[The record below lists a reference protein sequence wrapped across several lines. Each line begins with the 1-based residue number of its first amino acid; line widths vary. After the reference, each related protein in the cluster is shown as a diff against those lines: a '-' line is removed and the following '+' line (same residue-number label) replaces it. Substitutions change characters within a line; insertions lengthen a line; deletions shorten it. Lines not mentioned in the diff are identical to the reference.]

1 MNISNFIEELKR
13 RNVFKVATAYAI
25 AGWLIIQ
32 IATSVFPTFEFP
44 SWTTQFVIIL
54 VVIGFPLSLIFAWA
68 FELTP
73 EGIKKSKEVEI
84 TESVTNRTG
93 KKLNGLIIT
102 VLSMGVIFLLV
113 ERVFFAEAAF
123 IENQSELVNAQTASI
138 AVLPF
143 VNMSGDTNNEYFSDG
158 LSEELLN
165 TLAKVEDLKV
175 AGRTSSFKFKGQN
188 ENLTL
193 IGEELK
199 VSHILEGSVRKSGN
213 RIRITAQLIKV
224 DDGYHVWSD
233 TFDRELTINNIFAIQ
248 EEISKTVM
256 EVLKVKLL
264 PEEEIAIST
273 QPTKDIEAYN
283 AFLEASQL
291 LISNQPEDTK
301 VAIEKLKQAI
311 RLDPTFAEAYA
322 RLAIA
327 YTNLNQFGNFSFDE
341 AKVLARENIDKALLI
356 DGNLGRAYEAM
367 GYYNLMTFDAK
378 VALEAFERAAELLPN
393 DPNVFDGMH
402 LALER
407 NERYDEGSATL
418 KKAYE
423 QDPLNPSYASSYANH
438 IVNLDGAYE
447 EATRIFDKMFE
458 VYPDYTLTYRYK
470 AGMLSETPFGQL
482 DKAFEL
488 LFEAYSKKPD
498 DLVLMRALLN
508 QSRSLDFKP
517 MVNFLTIKIGELYPK
532 NDGNMWI
539 KASNAF
545 DEKDYKKTAAL
556 LNEAFDI
563 FGEQS
568 RDELSNWLGLVYY
581 FQGRYEEGVNLFEK
595 EFPEFKEQPVKIE
608 ESNNGKVAM
617 YSSLL
622 EKMGRRDRAMQLQ
635 KSFCDFNTTQIQESA
650 TEREQTWQ
658 RWSQIKCKVWDN
670 DLDGAIDLFEELY
683 FTHNSKSDI
692 LWFLAN
698 DIELNALEKEPKFQ
712 NLKKRVFSDIH
723 LQRSNAINYLK
734 EKGQW
739 KEEWEVG
746 DSK

>member
-1 MNISNFIEELKR
+1 MKLTNIISELKR
-13 RNVFKVATAYAI
+13 RNVFRVATAYAI
-25 AGWLIIQ
+25 AGWLLIQ
-32 IATSVFPTFEFP
+32 ITDTVFPRLGLP
-44 SWTTQFVIIL
+44 DWTVTFVIAL
-54 VVIGFPLSLIFAWA
+54 VFIGLPISMIIAWA
-68 FELTP
+68 FELTD
-73 EGIKKSKEVEI
+73 EGIKKSKEVDI
-84 TESVTNRTG
+84 TASVTAATG
-93 KKLNGLIIT
+93 KKLNGLIIG
-102 VLSMGVIFLLV
+102 VLGIAVVFLVI

-123 IENQSELVNAQTASI
+123 IENQSELADTQAASI

-143 VNMSGDTNNEYFSDG
+143 VNMSGDEDNEYFSDG

-165 TLAKVEDLKV
+165 ALAKVEDLKV

-224 DDGYHVWSD
+224 DDGYHVWSE
-233 TFDRELTINNIFAIQ
+233 TFDRELTINNIFDIQ

-273 QPTKDIEAYN
+273 QPTADIEAYN

-291 LISNQPEDTK
+291 LISLQPEDTK
-301 VAIEKLKQAI
+301 KAIEKLKQAI
-311 RLDPTFAEAYA
+311 RLDPSFAEAYA

-327 YTNLNQFGNFSFDE
+327 YSSLNQFGNFSYDE

-393 DPNVFDGMH
+393 DPNVYDGMH

-407 NERYDEGSATL
+407 NERYPEANAAL

-438 IVNLDGAYE
+438 IVNSNGAYE

-470 AGMLSETPFGQL
+470 AGMLAETPYGKL
-482 DKAFEL
+482 DEAFEL

-498 DLVLMRALLN
+498 DLVLMQALLN
-508 QSRSLDFKP
+508 ISRNLDFKP
-517 MVNFLTIKIGELYPK
+517 VAKFLVMKIGDLYPE
-532 NDGNMWI
+532 NDRNMWI
-539 KASNAF
+539 NASIAF
-545 DEKDYKKTAAL
+545 DDQDYEKTEAL
-556 LNEAFDI
+556 LSEAIDI
-563 FGEQS
+563 YGEQS
-568 RDELSNWLGLVYY
+568 RDDISNWLVRVYY
-581 FQGRYEEGVNLFEK
+581 LQGRYEEGIRLLEE
-595 EFPEFKEQPVKIE
+595 EFPEFKEQPVNIK
-608 ESNNGKVAM
+608 ESNNGKIAI
-617 YSSLL
+617 YSALL
-622 EKMGRRDRAMQLQ
+622 EKVGRQERALQLQ
-635 KSFCDFNTTQIQESA
+635 QSFCDFNTKQIEEST
-650 TEREQTWQ
+650 TEREKTWQ
-658 RWSQIKCKVWDN
+658 RWDQITCKVWDN

-683 FTHNSKSDI
+683 FVHNSKSDI
-692 LWFLAN
+692 QSFFAGG
-698 DIELNALEKEPKFQ
+698 IELKALENMPRFQ
-712 NLKKRVFSDIH
+712 DLKKRIMADLH
-723 LQRSNAINYLK
+723 AQRLNVINYLK
-734 EKGQW
+734 AEGEW
-739 KEEWEVG
+739 REEWETAE
-746 DSK
+746 